1 MLSKK
6 IITLII
12 YGVLSLTVAYASNPW
27 LKKTL
32 RYANPDSVLVW
43 GYDGHDCRSMALK
56 TYADA
61 AVYPI
66 YLTQKEWK
74 ERKDIYRSWLSSE
87 KYMGLDGA
95 PLSQTVF
102 SPMLSVAKH
111 ITQAAQLF
119 RMQGDARYA
128 DYIERSLF
136 NAVMHSL
143 NDSVQP
149 KGSID
154 RQVAANLLFTLPGFI
169 YATSADG
176 DVYVNLYTNST
187 ASLAAGETRFS
198 LDQITDMPLNGRVK
212 LRFNNLKQGTHL
224 RLHLR
229 LPEWLKMRPHAKY
242 RYVSPD
248 LLTPSLFVNGHEVEP
263 LEVDEKGYVVI
274 DREWQAL
281 DEVFLDMPL
290 QAQYVV
296 ENSEDKKAYMP
307 LTLHNEVAL
316 QFGPLFYQVKA
327 KGYSTRTDWD
337 ITMANEM
344 SSSGFPKLRLPLCKS
359 NDKEEENSSRSTL
372 YEVMPFADGET
383 TIPNE
388 ATK

>member
-1 MLSKK
+1 MLPKK

-74 ERKDIYRSWLSSE
+74 ERKDIYRSWLTSE
-87 KYMGLDGA
+87 KDMGLDGA
-95 PLSQTVF
+95 PLSQTAS

-169 YATSADG
+169 YATSADA

-187 ASLAAGETRFS
+187 ASLAAGETHFS

-248 LLTPSLFVNGHEVEP
+248 SLTPSLFVNGHEIEP

-296 ENSEDKKAYMP
+296 ENGEEKKINLP
-307 LTLHNEVAL
+307 LALRNEVAL
-316 QFGPLFYQVKA
+316 QFGPLSYQVKA
-327 KGYSTRTDWD
+327 KGYSTRTDWG

-344 SSSGFPKLRLPLCKS
+344 SSSGFPKLRLPLYKS
-359 NDKEEENSSRSTL
+359 NDKEQENSLRPTL
-372 YEVMPFADGET
+372 YEVMPFADGEN
-383 TIPNE
+383 ILSNE